1 ALHNWELSINV
12 RLPLKMESREKY
24 SKDTY
29 YVLGQTI
36 SHEEDLLHE
45 FKGHR
50 NISIHDIPSH
60 ALASAGAK
68 ERTRNA
74 VSVSIGGMLN
84 SGHGGTIYLGVA
96 DNGQVKGMTL
106 TRYQKDHIE
115 VSLSWTLGR
124 YTPPVPESRYSVIFV
139 PVISNKNQ
147 TLPQKIDEFVD
158 PKRRSQLHH
167 VAQSNYCWCDTD
179 AKARKDIGKLPM
191 AYVVEIHVHPW
202 EPHRFKVSTDPL
214 DTLSSFL
221 PPLHLT
227 EASACF
233 FRQSCRQLRLCL
245 EDVRRLLVHRVQ
257 EHYTLKVEALQNE
270 YKALQCLAQK
280 HSIKILPPVHHNTD
294 DRGTKR
300 CVESPV
306 FTR

>member
-1 ALHNWELSINV
+1 
-12 RLPLKMESREKY
+12 MESREKY

-74 VSVSIGGMLN
+74 VSV
-84 SGHGGTIYLGVA
+84 Y
-96 DNGQVKGMTL
+96 
-106 TRYQKDHIE
+106 
-115 VSLSWTLGR
+115 VSVLH
-124 YTPPVPESRYSVIFV
+124 YV
-139 PVISNKNQ
+139 
-147 TLPQKIDEFVD
+147 
-158 PKRRSQLHH
+158 LHH
-167 VAQSNYCWCDTD
+167 LFACVSQHLYVYASQHLYIYVAQH
-179 AKARKDIGKLPM
+179 L
-191 AYVVEIHVHPW
+191 YVY
-202 EPHRFKVSTDPL
+202 VSQ
-214 DTLSSFL
+214 
-221 PPLHLT
+221 HLYVYVSQHLYVLCIT
-227 EASACF
+227 SPVCVCITAPVGLCTAVP
-233 FRQSCRQLRLCL
+233 LCL

-300 CVESPV
+300 
-306 FTR
+306 